1 MLISSSGWLVGLLA
15 LPGLSAFQ
23 GPTPAN
29 DAKRLSGKD
38 DEDFARALNARGYD
52 DLAQKIIDAIKRQ
65 GGSSP
70 EAALRADAIS
80 FDLLQSQ
87 AERTQDPAQAA
98 KLLGEEFHRHLP
110 IQAEVVRQPD
120 VPHPAVADPALEPPL
135 SFQRLAGPERE
146 PCLPRGVRRD
156 CRGH

>member
-29 DAKRLSGKD
+29 DAKRLGGKD
-38 DEDFARALNARGYD
+38 DEEFARALNERGFD

-65 GGSSP
+65 GGASP

-98 KLLGEEFHRHLP
+98 KLLGEV
-110 IQAEVVRQPD
+110 ITAK
-120 VPHPAVADPALEPPL
+120 
-135 SFQRLAGPERE
+135 
-146 PCLPRGVRRD
+146 
-156 CRGH
+156 